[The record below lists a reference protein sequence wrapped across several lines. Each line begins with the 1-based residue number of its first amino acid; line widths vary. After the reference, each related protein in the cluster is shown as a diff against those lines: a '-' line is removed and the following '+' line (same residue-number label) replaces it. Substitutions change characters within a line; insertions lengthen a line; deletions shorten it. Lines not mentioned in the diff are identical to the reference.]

1 MRRFSSYGA
10 LNNKLYYYIPRET
23 LIKNAITLLKGEEPD
38 EGGHYI
44 TVWAHQKTN
53 KTQIMR
59 EAAVALKRETQF
71 DVANLPLQ
79 HLYNMTDV
87 IQD

>member
-53 KTQIMR
+53 KT
-59 EAAVALKRETQF
+59 
-71 DVANLPLQ
+71 
-79 HLYNMTDV
+79 
-87 IQD
+87 